1 MRKVAV
7 TLMFSLLAL
16 IMCVM
21 IAHGEPELY
30 AKVGIII
37 ELNEEED
44 TVYFVD
50 FMEQVWCFKGC
61 EDWAIGDVVAA
72 IMDTMGTE
80 VIYDDEI
87 VSVTYNGWIPMF

>member
-30 AKVGIII
+30 AKVGVII
-37 ELNEEED
+37 ELDEEED
-44 TVYFVD
+44 RVYFED
-50 FMEQVWCFKGC
+50 FMGEIWYFEDC